1 MKPEIDSGRGRRA
14 REEAAA
20 KEQLA
25 QREAKAR
32 RRWCA
37 PRGGS
42 VPVLLGPM
50 ATNSWRPATSQPRGR
65 AVKVGAKAREQATG
79 GAKNGAGG
87 GLARLSRP
95 GRRQLPAALPKEHA
109 YTAAATSPGS
119 EEARDVALLIGGS

>member
-50 ATNSWRPATSQPRGR
+50 ATSQPRGR

-79 GAKNGAGG
+79 GAKNGGGG